1 MRVITNRKI
10 TSSKQKLTFMIYL
23 NPNAGANSTKHFETI
38 VDFLSLTNLSYEV
51 LETTGR
57 GHCKQHLNSLN
68 LSKYEGV
75 VIISGDGLMH

>member
-1 MRVITNRKI
+1 
-10 TSSKQKLTFMIYL
+10 MIYL

-57 GHCKQHLNSLN
+57 GHCK
-68 LSKYEGV
+68 
-75 VIISGDGLMH
+75 